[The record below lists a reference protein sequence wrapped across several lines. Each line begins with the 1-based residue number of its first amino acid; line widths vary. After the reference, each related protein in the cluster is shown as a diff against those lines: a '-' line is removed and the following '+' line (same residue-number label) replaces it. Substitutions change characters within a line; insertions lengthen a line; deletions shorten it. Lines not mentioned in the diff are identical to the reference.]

1 MSIGRREK
9 ENNEGAVDL
18 TPMID
23 MTFILLIFFMV
34 PFFRSPSFS
43 SCPPGIPRL

>member
-1 MSIGRREK
+1 MSFRRHQDK
-9 ENNEGAVDL
+9 PSEGSVDL

-34 PFFRSPSFS
+34 SVPPSS
-43 SCPPGIPRL
+43 RT